1 MKALPQF
8 RMIDGVVVAAVALL
22 ALKVLGLLAPAPA
35 DRVEDG
41 FGRVFAH
48 ARTNYVPGDPMTTG
62 SVPDKKP
69 EPAPEPPASAAPA
82 APAPPL
88 TAPSSTEKVLF
99 DRLGARR
106 EELQQRQREM
116 EAREKLLEEQ
126 ERKLD
131 DRVGQ
136 GRAAEEAARREA
148 AAAKAAAEAA
158 ALKSLVIMYE
168 GMKPKEAARVFDRL
182 PMDVLLPIVTAM
194 NARKMPEVLA
204 AMGPDAAEKL
214 TVALAKRARG
224 SVDARPAAASAL
236 PPGELSAIE
245 PVRR

>member
-8 RMIDGVVVAAVALL
+8 RLIDGVVVAAIALL
-22 ALKVLGLLAPAPA
+22 GLKVLGLVMPP
-35 DRVEDG
+35 DRPEEN

-48 ARTNYVPGDPMTTG
+48 ARTNYVPGDPVTTG

-69 EPAPEPPASAAPA
+69 EPAPEPAQASAPIM
-82 APAPPL
+82 PPPPL
-88 TAPSSTEKVLF
+88 NAPSSAEKALF
-99 DRLGARR
+99 ERLGQRR
-106 EELQQRQREM
+106 DELQQRQREM

-126 ERKLD
+126 ERRLD
-131 DRVGQ
+131 DKVGQ
-136 GRAAEEAARREA
+136 GRAAEETAKREA
-148 AAAKAAAEAA
+148 AAAKVNAETT
-158 ALKSLVIMYE
+158 ALKNLVIMYE

-194 NARKMPEVLA
+194 NARKMPDILA
-204 AMGPDAAEKL
+204 AMGNESAEKL

-224 SVDARPAAASAL
+224 MGDARPASAAL